1 MRVDLRSGVLDKM
14 DNMRHRRSE
23 RHGVVLLGKQIYV
36 VGGYAVARVVRKC
49 ETFDVTKAVWTELPD
64 FDEFG
69 YGVTLLAIK

>member
-1 MRVDLRSGVLDKM
+1 MNNMLHARWSG
-14 DNMRHRRSE
+14 HA
-23 RHGVVLLGKQIYV
+23 VVLLGKQIYV
-36 VGGYAVARVVRKC
+36 VAGNHDYQVVRKC